1 MKKTFLPLK
10 FKFYVGNFVPKLSR
24 LKEGGPFFNLTK
36 MSDRGEGK
44 FAEKGRQFEV
54 HENTSYLLDLFL
66 YHFQKITRYSEF
78 PMYYIFINW
87 TSRALLLLQHDFFK
101 IHEHDIFQMR
111 PTLKGFT
118 RYKVNT
124 FSTYLQFHIKK
135 THNTVQNEEC
145 SSPSLHPH
153 LIITV
158 LRRLHKI

>member
-1 MKKTFLPLK
+1 MVILFQNYPDWRRGGLFLTWQKCPI
-10 FKFYVGNFVPKLSR
+10 
-24 LKEGGPFFNLTK
+24 GG
-36 MSDRGEGK
+36 GGK

-145 SSPSLHPH
+145 SSPSPHPPPH
-153 LIITV
+153 HNGSEKASQDI
-158 LRRLHKI
+158 K